1 MLGLQSI
8 RFYQNSEY
16 WPVIL
21 LIVKLWKGIGYGSV
35 LYLSALAGFD
45 QQIYEAA
52 DIDGATAWQKLWRIT
67 IPMLMPTVIVM
78 TRWVSGNIMHS
89 ETGLFY
95 QVTQNNAMLYNT
107 TQVLDSF
114 VLNAL
119 MKNTDYGMTSAATF
133 YQSVVGF
140 IMVMATNWFVRKAS
154 PDDALF

>member
-1 MLGLQSI
+1 
-8 RFYQNSEY
+8 
-16 WPVIL
+16 
-21 LIVKLWKGIGYGSV
+21 
-35 LYLSALAGFD
+35 
-45 QQIYEAA
+45 
-52 DIDGATAWQKLWRIT
+52 
-67 IPMLMPTVIVM
+67 
-78 TRWVSGNIMHS
+78 
-89 ETGLFY
+89 
-95 QVTQNNAMLYNT
+95 MLYNT